1 MRINFSPLVNSRV
14 LLFLYLFLTPRTL
27 LTNARRNHLFINM
40 PSQAAVR
47 NKKRRVEKQKRKQRE
62 TEEGTTAAAAAAVR
76 FEANFNKDGAPVGK
90 KVKLS
95 VVADDDIERVA
106 RTGAYGSYGANNNN
120 NDERFSIEDDEWAT
134 SQRAWNSLAAHLEK
148 FKSKKVWA
156 PFYYDG
162 LVAKRLKLAG
172 FVGKITHEKR
182 DFFKRINDTRFI
194 ENVDVV
200 IDNPPYT
207 GKGIK
212 EKILTALIEKDLP
225 FCLLLPLGVL
235 HAKFLRDVTSGERRK
250 KVQAIVPRRV
260 FVHKEHGE
268 ELPFKYL
275 VWLCYGLELEK
286 DLVLMDE
293 D

>member
-1 MRINFSPLVNSRV
+1 
-14 LLFLYLFLTPRTL
+14 
-27 LTNARRNHLFINM
+27 M

-47 NKKRRVEKQKRKQRE
+47 NKKRRAEKQKRKRE
-62 TEEGTTAAAAAAVR
+62 IEEEGGTGIAKFVSNANESNDNI
-76 FEANFNKDGAPVGK
+76 EANDDAGKSVG
-90 KVKLS
+90 
-95 VVADDDIERVA
+95 ADDDIERVA
-106 RTGAYGSYGANNNN
+106 RTGAYGSYGANNNKN
-120 NDERFSIEDDEWAT
+120 NERFSIEDDEWAT

-162 LVAKRLKLAG
+162 LVKKRLKLAG

-182 DFFKRINDTRFI
+182 DFFNRINDAKFI

-212 EKILTALIEKDLP
+212 EKILAALLEKDLP

-235 HAKFLRDVTSGERRK
+235 HAKFLRDLTSAGERRK

-260 FVHKEHGE
+260 FVHKERGE

-275 VWLCYGLELEK
+275 VWLCYGLELER

>member
-1 MRINFSPLVNSRV
+1 
-14 LLFLYLFLTPRTL
+14 
-27 LTNARRNHLFINM
+27 M

-76 FEANFNKDGAPVGK
+76 FAFDAENDDGAVVGK
-90 KVKLS
+90 KVKPS

-106 RTGAYGSYGANNNN
+106 RTGAYGSYGANKNNNNN

-172 FVGKITHEKR
+172 FVGKI
-182 DFFKRINDTRFI
+182 
-194 ENVDVV
+194 
-200 IDNPPYT
+200 
-207 GKGIK
+207 
-212 EKILTALIEKDLP
+212 
-225 FCLLLPLGVL
+225 
-235 HAKFLRDVTSGERRK
+235 S
-250 KVQAIVPRRV
+250 
-260 FVHKEHGE
+260 
-268 ELPFKYL
+268 
-275 VWLCYGLELEK
+275 
-286 DLVLMDE
+286 
-293 D
+293 

>member
-1 MRINFSPLVNSRV
+1 
-14 LLFLYLFLTPRTL
+14 
-27 LTNARRNHLFINM
+27 M

-47 NKKRRVEKQKRKQRE
+47 NKKRRAEKQKRKRE
-62 TEEGTTAAAAAAVR
+62 TEEEGTGIAKFVSNANENNNNDDNI
-76 FEANFNKDGAPVGK
+76 EANDAGKSAGA
-90 KVKLS
+90 
-95 VVADDDIERVA
+95 DDDDDQQNDDIERVA
-106 RTGAYGSYGANNNN
+106 RTGAYGSYGANNNKN
-120 NDERFSIEDDEWAT
+120 KNERFSIEDDEWAT
-134 SQRAWNSLAAHLEK
+134 SQRAWNSVAAHLEK

-162 LVAKRLKLAG
+162 LVKKRLKLAG

-182 DFFKRINDTRFI
+182 DFFKRINDAKFI

-212 EKILTALIEKDLP
+212 EKILAALLEKDLP

-235 HAKFLRDVTSGERRK
+235 HAKFLRDLTSAGERRK

-260 FVHKEHGE
+260 FVHKERGE

-275 VWLCYGLELEK
+275 VWLCYGLELER

>member
-1 MRINFSPLVNSRV
+1 MGNCGRILFPFSKEFRS
-14 LLFLYLFLTPRTL
+14 TIWT
-27 LTNARRNHLFINM
+27 
-40 PSQAAVR
+40 
-47 NKKRRVEKQKRKQRE
+47 KKR
-62 TEEGTTAAAAAAVR
+62 
-76 FEANFNKDGAPVGK
+76 EAGK
-90 KVKLS
+90 KKNL
-95 VVADDDIERVA
+95 
-106 RTGAYGSYGANNNN
+106 T
-120 NDERFSIEDDEWAT
+120 
-134 SQRAWNSLAAHLEK
+134 QRDQSLH
-148 FKSKKVWA
+148 
-156 PFYYDG
+156 G
-162 LVAKRLKLAG
+162 G
-172 FVGKITHEKR
+172 THEKR

-235 HAKFLRDVTSGERRK
+235 HAKFLRDVTSAGERRR

>member
-1 MRINFSPLVNSRV
+1 
-14 LLFLYLFLTPRTL
+14 
-27 LTNARRNHLFINM
+27 M

-47 NKKRRVEKQKRKQRE
+47 NKKRRAEKQKRKRE
-62 TEEGTTAAAAAAVR
+62 TEEEEGGTGIAKFVSDANESNDNI
-76 FEANFNKDGAPVGK
+76 EANDDAGKSVG
-90 KVKLS
+90 
-95 VVADDDIERVA
+95 ADDDIERVA

-120 NDERFSIEDDEWAT
+120 NNNNNNNKNSERFSIEDDEWAT

-162 LVAKRLKLAG
+162 SVKKRLKRSG

-182 DFFKRINDTRFI
+182 DFFKRVNDAKFI

-212 EKILTALIEKDLP
+212 EKILAALFEKDLP

-235 HAKFLRDVTSGERRK
+235 HAKFLRDLTSAGERRK

-275 VWLCYGLELEK
+275 VWLCYGLELER

>member
-1 MRINFSPLVNSRV
+1 
-14 LLFLYLFLTPRTL
+14 
-27 LTNARRNHLFINM
+27 M

-62 TEEGTTAAAAAAVR
+62 TEEGTTAAAAAAAAVR
-76 FEANFNKDGAPVGK
+76 FEANYRDGVVGK

-106 RTGAYGSYGANNNN
+106 RTGAYGSYGANKNN

-172 FVGKITHEKR
+172 FVGKI
-182 DFFKRINDTRFI
+182 
-194 ENVDVV
+194 
-200 IDNPPYT
+200 
-207 GKGIK
+207 
-212 EKILTALIEKDLP
+212 
-225 FCLLLPLGVL
+225 
-235 HAKFLRDVTSGERRK
+235 S
-250 KVQAIVPRRV
+250 
-260 FVHKEHGE
+260 
-268 ELPFKYL
+268 
-275 VWLCYGLELEK
+275 
-286 DLVLMDE
+286 
-293 D
+293 

>member
-1 MRINFSPLVNSRV
+1 
-14 LLFLYLFLTPRTL
+14 
-27 LTNARRNHLFINM
+27 M

-62 TEEGTTAAAAAAVR
+62 TEEGTTTATAAAAAVR
-76 FEANFNKDGAPVGK
+76 FEANFNKDGAVVGK
-90 KVKLS
+90 KVKP
-95 VVADDDIERVA
+95 VVAPDDDIERVA

-120 NDERFSIEDDEWAT
+120 NNNDNERFSIEDDEWAT

-182 DFFKRINDTRFI
+182 DFFKRINDAKFI

-212 EKILTALIEKDLP
+212 EKILAALIEKDLP

-235 HAKFLRDVTSGERRK
+235 HAKFLRDVTSAGERRK

>member
-1 MRINFSPLVNSRV
+1 
-14 LLFLYLFLTPRTL
+14 
-27 LTNARRNHLFINM
+27 M

-95 VVADDDIERVA
+95 VVAADDIERVA